1 MRKRIVVVEKVQME
15 VTIGSDYVFLYK
27 NHGRIEIVEE
37 ITIILPEHLI
47 LVLSSL

>member
-1 MRKRIVVVEKVQME
+1 MLEKVTME

-37 ITIILPEHLI
+37 MKKIPPEHLI
-47 LVLSSL
+47 LVLLSL